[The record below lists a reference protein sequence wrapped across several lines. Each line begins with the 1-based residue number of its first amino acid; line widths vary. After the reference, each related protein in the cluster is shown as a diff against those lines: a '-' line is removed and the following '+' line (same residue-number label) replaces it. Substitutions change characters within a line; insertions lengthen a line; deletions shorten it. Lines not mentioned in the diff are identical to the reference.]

1 MDTTKKDAA
10 THVEATVD
18 ATDQQLASLGN
29 QEEHDTGKLAAFRK
43 HPWACTWCFYS
54 VLVVLL
60 SAFENQAS
68 GLILGIPEF
77 RKDFG
82 VYFNGEYVI
91 TAEWQG
97 AFNSAPVAS

>member
-1 MDTTKKDAA
+1 MDTTKVASAHIEGKLDY
-10 THVEATVD
+10 
-18 ATDQQLASLGN
+18 TDEQLASLGN
-29 QEEHDTGKLAAFRK
+29 QEEHEVGKLAAFRK
-43 HPWACTWCFYS
+43 HPWACAWCFYS

-68 GLILGIPEF
+68 GLILGIPQF
-77 RKDFG
+77 RQDFG
-82 VYFNGEYVI
+82 EYYNGEYVI